1 MSKKNGDSFMK
12 CALLTLFILFS
23 TFSTAFSQDRDLSAH
38 IERLQAE
45 LKTTSDSASVYVRL
59 GLLFLRH
66 EMADSAEIAFRA
78 ALSRRANLALAHAGL
93 GRLYLQF
100 KHQPEKALP
109 HLESATNADTTD
121 VQSHDLLIQTWLE
134 LGSTGRPAREAAS
147 RVIARFPHLSSPYLL
162 LARAHQEEDS
172 TSRAALFYFKQ
183 YLDRKPEDQ
192 DIAYEFAFALYEAQN
207 YRELEAITSRM
218 TDPRALPLLAMAL
231 LNRRDHEGA
240 LSAFQH
246 HIGALPERERALYED
261 ISLVGA
267 QAEQRAY
274 RLQTDPQRR
283 EAFLNRFWLQKDP
296 FKTSG
301 GALRRAE
308 HYRRVWH
315 ARNYYGKKWP
325 WDKRGEVYIRWGEPD
340 YRSTSRALNARV
352 PLDVQTVQEQMSHQL
367 YGADGLQE
375 TFVGPVF
382 PIRIM
387 RDGGMGGGDNTLGF
401 SRYKPVTAA
410 SNWSAVPWEVWIYKN
425 LDKGVE
431 ITFTDEFL
439 SGNFDFAPIPSLS
452 EADINRYEAT
462 GESYMRIVQRLSEY
476 APASIVNRVASV
488 TPEQYSL
495 TMLEPLE
502 FYFDALTFR
511 GPEGQTELLVN
522 IGLPIDNIAQPSE
535 YDTTVIVERRTAL
548 IYARETDVQKTKHA
562 FAVPIHDDNR
572 GRGLQAINSIA
583 HVAPPGEYE
592 LAVEAWRRDSDR
604 VGAYRLPQL
613 QLPDYHAQNRLM
625 ISDVQLASHIADASE
640 AIDTAFVRGDY
651 YIQPQPSASFLPLPN
666 ASMFIYFEIYN
677 LVRDAFGQTRYDVAY
692 EVQLRSEQSLS
703 VIPLLARLGKKN
715 AEAVGLSFEQVG
727 ADPDEKTYLELPIVN
742 LRPGRYNLKLTIADR
757 NSEQTVEKNATF
769 FIPRLR

>member
-1 MSKKNGDSFMK
+1 MK
-12 CALLTLFILFS
+12 CALLIALFIFS
-23 TFSTAFSQDRDLSAH
+23 AFHSAATQDRAPSSH

-45 LKTTSDSASVYVRL
+45 LKTTSDSAAVYARL
-59 GLLFLRH
+59 GLLFLRQ
-66 EMADSAEIAFRA
+66 EMADSAETAFRA
-78 ALSRRANLALAHAGL
+78 ALSRRSTLTLAHTGL
-93 GRLYLQF
+93 GRVYLEL
-100 KHQPEKALP
+100 KNDPERALS
-109 HLESATNADTTD
+109 HFESAAETDTID
-121 VQSHDLLIQTWLE
+121 AQNHDLLIQTLLK
-134 LGSTGRPAREAAS
+134 LGRTGRPAREAAS

-162 LARAHQEEDS
+162 LARAHQEEDN
-172 TSRAALFYFKQ
+172 TSRAALYYFKQ
-183 YLDRKPEDQ
+183 YLDRQPSDQ
-192 DIAYEFAFALYEAQN
+192 DIAYEFALALYDAQD

-231 LNRRDHEGA
+231 LHSRDHEGA

-246 HIGALPERERALYED
+246 HIDALPERERALYDD
-261 ISLVGA
+261 ISLVST
-267 QAEQRAY
+267 QAELRAY

-283 EAFLNRFWLQKDP
+283 EAFLSRFWLQKDP

-315 ARNYYGKKWP
+315 ARKFYGKKWP
-325 WDKRGEVYIRWGEPD
+325 WDKRGEIYIRWGEPD
-340 YRSTSRALNARV
+340 YRSTSRELNARV
-352 PLDVQTVQEQMSHQL
+352 PLDVQSVQEQMAHQI
-367 YGADGLQE
+367 YGGEGLQE
-375 TFVGPVF
+375 NFVGPVF
-382 PIRIM
+382 PIRIL
-387 RDGGMGGGDNTLGF
+387 RDGGMGSGDNTLGF
-401 SRYKPVTAA
+401 SKYKPVTAG
-410 SNWSAVPWEVWIYKN
+410 SNWAAVPWEVWIYKN
-425 LDKGVE
+425 LGNGVE

-452 EADINRYEAT
+452 EADINRYEST

-476 APASIVNRVASV
+476 APAALVDRMASV

-495 TMLEPLE
+495 EMLEPLE

-511 GPEGQTELLVN
+511 GPDGQTELLVN

-548 IYARETDVQKTKHA
+548 IYAREMDFQKTKHA
-562 FAVPIHDDNR
+562 FAVPIHDDSR
-572 GRGLQAINSIA
+572 GRGLQAINSII
-583 HVAPPGEYE
+583 HRAPPGEYE

-613 QLPDYHAQNRLM
+613 QLPNYHAKNRLM
-625 ISDVQLASHIADASE
+625 ISDVQLASRIVDASE
-640 AIDTAFVRGDY
+640 AIDTAFVRGAY
-651 YIQPQPSASFLPLPN
+651 YIQPQPSATFMPLPN
-666 ASMFIYFEIYN
+666 ASMYIYFEIYN

-727 ADPDEKTYLELPIVN
+727 TDPDEKTYLELPIVN